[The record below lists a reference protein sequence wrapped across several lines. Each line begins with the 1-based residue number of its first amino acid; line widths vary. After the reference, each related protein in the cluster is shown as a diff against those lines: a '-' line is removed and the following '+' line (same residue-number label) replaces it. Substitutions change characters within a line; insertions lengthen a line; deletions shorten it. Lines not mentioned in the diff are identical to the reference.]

1 MAAPPSTPVQNL
13 VQSIRS
19 DDLPRFALV
28 LQQISIF
35 KNRLSVFQVDLI
47 LDANVVIRDLLWLAR
62 KRTNPTARTE
72 LMEVMDCDVVRAHA
86 PYFLIREINLH
97 LPQLAEEHTID
108 LKTLRTL
115 WEQYRKRIRFVAVGG
130 PAKKAVNG
138 DPKDAPY
145 LRLQRKLSY
154 PIASEDSDISRMG
167 GTVVRIQVFGAL
179 RAYSRQTAVEYQLK
193 VNGAMSAILLAG
205 MFEGGVALAQRIPSL
220 PKPMLWGG
228 AALIGLLL
236 LHPTSRKKI
245 LEIGAGLFTGG
256 ALALGAAYEAVAPML
271 AEHYAA
277 QTSARL
283 NLTKAQAALGGSAN
297 TGAGSVKTENS
308 PASHPC

>member
-1 MAAPPSTPVQNL
+1 MADATPPPVQNL

-19 DDLPRFALV
+19 DDLPKFAMV
-28 LQQISIF
+28 LQQISVF
-35 KNRLSVFQVDLI
+35 KDRVSVFQVDLI

-72 LMEVMDCDVVRAHA
+72 LMEVMDCEVVRAHA
-86 PYFLIREINLH
+86 PFFLVREINLH
-97 LPQLAEEHTID
+97 LPQLAEEHAIE
-108 LKTLRTL
+108 LKTLRRL
-115 WEQYRKRIRFVAVGG
+115 WQQYRKRIRFVALGG

-154 PIASEDSDISRMG
+154 PIASQDSDIARMG

-193 VNGAMSAILLAG
+193 VSGAMSAMILAG
-205 MFEGGVALAQRIPSL
+205 MFEGGVALAKQIPSL
-220 PKPMLWGG
+220 PKPVLWGG

-245 LEIGAGLFTGG
+245 LEIGADLFTGG

-277 QTSARL
+277 QTAARL
-283 NLTKAQAALGGSAN
+283 KLNEAQAVLSGAAKTDDSSTRPAN
-297 TGAGSVKTENS
+297 A
-308 PASHPC
+308 PATHPC